1 MGDSAG
7 ANRSEP
13 DAQAVR
19 VRGHRFHQSMGL
31 LPASL
36 AALAGWLYV
45 YASAAVTAPAWST
58 VWLATGTIAYLGWA
72 RYHRSW
78 PFGAK
83 EIHEE
88 FLETRRGHPGRAPS
102 PGTAGEAHWA

>member
-1 MGDSAG
+1 MADSAG

-13 DAQAVR
+13 NAGAVR
-19 VRGHRFHQSMGL
+19 AGGHRFHRSIGL
-31 LPASL
+31 LSASL

-45 YASAAVTAPAWST
+45 YATVTALVWSA
-58 VWLATGTIAYLGWA
+58 VWLAAGAVAYLGWA

-78 PFGAK
+78 PFGTK

-88 FLETRRGHPGRAPS
+88 FLEAQRSHPDRAPS
-102 PGTAGEAHWA
+102 PGTGGARWA

>member
-1 MGDSAG
+1 MTGSAG

-13 DAQAVR
+13 DAGAVR
-19 VRGHRFHQSMGL
+19 VRGHRFHRSIGL
-31 LPASL
+31 LLASL

-45 YASAAVTAPAWST
+45 YATVTAPVWST
-58 VWLATGTIAYLGWA
+58 VWLAAGTVAYLGWA

-88 FLETRRGHPGRAPS
+88 FLETRREHPGRAPS
-102 PGTAGEAHWA
+102 PGTGGKARWA

>member
-1 MGDSAG
+1 MADSAG

-13 DAQAVR
+13 GAGAVR
-19 VRGHRFHQSMGL
+19 AGGHTFDRSISL
-31 LPASL
+31 LSANL

-45 YASAAVTAPAWST
+45 YASATVTAPVWST
-58 VWLATGTIAYLGWA
+58 VWLAAGAVTYLGLA

-78 PFGAK
+78 PFGTR

-88 FLETRRGHPGRAPS
+88 FAEARRGHPDRAPS
-102 PGTAGEAHWA
+102 RGTGGKAHWA